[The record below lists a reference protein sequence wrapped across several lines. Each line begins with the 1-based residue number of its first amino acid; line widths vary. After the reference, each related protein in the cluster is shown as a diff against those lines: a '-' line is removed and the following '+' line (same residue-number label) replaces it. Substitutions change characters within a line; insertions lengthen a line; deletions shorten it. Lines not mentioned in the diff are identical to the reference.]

1 MKIRTIP
8 DVLSVYLG
16 MRSIVTTNVSSA
28 YQAATGAATLR
39 TSLNAKKTDSK
50 SDSGSFMATPLGI
63 RDVWPTS
70 TTIVYLLRTASSWHR
85 WVTSSQSY
93 VSVCTHAPLAISQ
106 TVSAVRMAILLTQGY
121 VLPTWAA
128 IRTALCVWLVPR
140 ETMGLI
146 SVWHAPSK
154 TVQHAVVMI
163 V

>member
-70 TTIVYLLRTASSWHR
+70 TTIVYLLRTAS
-85 WVTSSQSY
+85 QSY

-121 VLPTWAA
+121 VLPT
-128 IRTALCVWLVPR
+128 
-140 ETMGLI
+140 
-146 SVWHAPSK
+146 
-154 TVQHAVVMI
+154 
-163 V
+163 